1 MLLLLLYLKVE
12 CDGLSHFL
20 FIYFFYHICRRV
32 EAGGKPDFPKGL
44 KEDLVFIVCI
54 LKINAISFGDF
65 ISPSISPSLWT
76 VKTFITDNKEDISQ
90 FPVSF

>member
-32 EAGGKPDFPKGL
+32 EAGGKPDFPKGF